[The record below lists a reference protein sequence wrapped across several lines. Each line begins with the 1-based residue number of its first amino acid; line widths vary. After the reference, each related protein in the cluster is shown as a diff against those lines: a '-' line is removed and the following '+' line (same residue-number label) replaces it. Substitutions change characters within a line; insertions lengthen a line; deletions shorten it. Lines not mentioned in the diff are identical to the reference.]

1 MATASAAYRHERLFK
16 ADERKKQWLGRNIH
30 RLDFSSSRQPRDACL
45 RRSGGDCLPELSHM
59 PARVAEKVPTKN
71 RWRPWRLWP
80 DSRLRRERGP
90 RIDRHPMGRGF
101 CLVSS
106 IVGGHMD
113 DDIRRCGGPIGSKRR
128 QKRLSSV
135 NFHGFWP
142 FLSENAADCCRV
154 CCRVSSGYYF
164 LSSSLGL
171 LHEVAQVLSYGP

>member
-1 MATASAAYRHERLFK
+1 M
-16 ADERKKQWLGRNIH
+16 
-30 RLDFSSSRQPRDACL
+30 
-45 RRSGGDCLPELSHM
+45 
-59 PARVAEKVPTKN
+59 VAEKLPAKN

-90 RIDRHPMGRGF
+90 RIDRHPMGRGL

-142 FLSENAADCCRV
+142 FSQRERS
-154 CCRVSSGYYF
+154 R
-164 LSSSLGL
+164 L
-171 LHEVAQVLSYGP
+171 LPCLL